1 MCGLFAQCS
10 CTDEYFEAAGI
21 APEELPFDAESLGR
35 HNVAPGTRVMLLS
48 QHEGQLHFEPVFWG
62 YKPDW
67 WHKAMLIKARY

>member
-1 MCGLFAQCS
+1 
-10 CTDEYFEAAGI
+10 
-21 APEELPFDAESLGR
+21 
-35 HNVAPGTRVMLLS
+35 MLLS